1 MEKNVLQSI
10 DGVAVYPLISFAI
23 FFFFFLGLALYVLVA
38 SRHHINTMSQLPL
51 LDDAETIKAN
61 LNHDVLC

>member
-10 DGVAVYPLISFAI
+10 SGVAIYPIISFAI
-23 FFFFFLGLALYVLVA
+23 FFLFFLGLAVFVLM
-38 SRHHINTMSQLPL
+38 SNRHHINTMSQLPL
-51 LDDAETIKAN
+51 LDDEATIKSN